1 MLSQNCTSLHEITTR
16 GKKGNILGKRNR
28 VMQANNR
35 VSMGNVLRNLP
46 RLRRSHVQ
54 KGVVLLGD
62 AKRFFFFVIKER
74 KKYKKEK

>member
-1 MLSQNCTSLHEITTR
+1 MLSQNCTSLHEISTR

-28 VMQANNR
+28 VMQDNNR

-54 KGVVLLGD
+54 KGVLLLGD
-62 AKRFFFFVIKER
+62 AKRFFFCDKR
-74 KKYKKEK
+74 KKKYKKEK